1 MSVTASTPID
11 LSSVVESQQ
20 PLEAVLLIT
29 RTGAQLGAW
38 RSRSHA
44 LLEVRHRLMTPLAA
58 RSQGSGGLNRPTTAV
73 CFFPRFRGVLVR
85 FQRNAWIAAR
95 ATTGDIP
102 IRIGTVGTAG
112 DTGETPWS
120 QWSAI
125 TVTTAVLTFPDV
137 SIARA

>member
-1 MSVTASTPID
+1 M
-11 LSSVVESQQ
+11 
-20 PLEAVLLIT
+20 LLQEI
-29 RTGAQLGAW
+29 RN
-38 RSRSHA
+38 S
-44 LLEVRHRLMTPLAA
+44 LMMRCAA
-58 RSQGSGGLNRPTTAV
+58 KSQGSRGLNRPTTAV